1 MNDYFNDLRSRYDR
15 YEPPREWDYPPLWV
29 MCVSI
34 LLLAGSIW
42 LGIAIMN
49 DMDTLAE
56 THKFDRTEMPL
67 VKMFVGYMTLPFA
80 VVCAVVNCGYFY
92 YNVKGTIVGFLNS
105 LSKKTYKFGK

>member
-1 MNDYFNDLRSRYDR
+1 MKEQETWLSGYGS
-15 YEPPREWDYPPLWV
+15 YEPPRKWDKPPTWV
-29 MCVSI
+29 ICVSI
-34 LLLAGSIW
+34 LLIAGSCW

-49 DMDTLAE
+49 DMEILAE

-92 YNVKGTIVGFLNS
+92 YNVKETIIRLLNS
-105 LSKKTYKFGK
+105 LSKQTYKFGK